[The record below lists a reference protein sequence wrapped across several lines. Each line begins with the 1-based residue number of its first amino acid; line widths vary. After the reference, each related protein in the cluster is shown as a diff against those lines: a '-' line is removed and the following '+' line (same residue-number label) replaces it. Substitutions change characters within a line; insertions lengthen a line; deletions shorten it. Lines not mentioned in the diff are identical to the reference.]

1 MPRIDP
7 NTLTLEEKVVS
18 INRVAKVVKG
28 GRRFGFSAV
37 VVVGDGAGHVG
48 VAMGKAR
55 EVPEAIRKG
64 AEAAKKC
71 LIKVPLVGTTIP
83 HTVFTTFG
91 AAQVLIKPAL
101 PGTGVIAGGG
111 ARAVLEAAGVR
122 DVLAKSLGSANSVNV
137 AQATMAALRQLK
149 DAQVEAE
156 KRGKPLAQIAPKRTL
171 EAIAL
176 AEKQA
181 ELAAAAPPEVAMVP
195 VEQERGFERGR
206 QPGEPGRGG
215 RRRGGPGGPGGRP
228 GGPGG
233 PGGRPGQ
240 RRPERRD
247 YRGGPPQGNRP
258 PRPGNMPQGGK
269 PNAR

>member
-7 NTLTLEEKVVS
+7 STLTLEEKVVS
-18 INRVAKVVKG
+18 INRVAKVIKG

-48 VAMGKAR
+48 AAMGKAR

-64 AEAAKKC
+64 TEAAKKR

-83 HTVFTTFG
+83 HPVFTRFG

-111 ARAVLEAAGVR
+111 VRAVLEAAGVR
-122 DVLAKSLGSANSVNV
+122 DVLTKSLGSANAVNV
-137 AQATMAALRQLK
+137 VQATITALRQLK
-149 DAQVEAE
+149 DAQLEAE

-195 VEQERGFERGR
+195 AQQERGFERGR

-215 RRRGGPGGPGGRP
+215 RRRGGPGGPGG
-228 GGPGG
+228 

-247 YRGGPPQGNRP
+247 RRGGPPQGNRP
-258 PRPGNMPQGGK
+258 PRPGNAPQGGR
-269 PNAR
+269 PNAG